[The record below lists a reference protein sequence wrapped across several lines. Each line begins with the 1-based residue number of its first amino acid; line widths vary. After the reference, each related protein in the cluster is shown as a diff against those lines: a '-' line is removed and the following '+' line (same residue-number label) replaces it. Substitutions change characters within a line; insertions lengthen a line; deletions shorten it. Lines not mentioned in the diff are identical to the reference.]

1 MLYKTISQVQGACVL
16 RKTWLYPRWSVY
28 KVATGNPFYKRKGC
42 PHHRELYMGDVLA
55 DFSAGHHLHPHSH
68 VRDCNACR
76 RIPLIF
82 LWMAKYHF
90 AATIL
95 SEMGRSIF
103 QHLAISF
110 QTMCFP
116 AAFHFQPLWPAGVQ
130 STCHT
135 SGIAA
140 AVARCPAEHV
150 LEHGLVRQ
158 VFRPPPAAVSF
169 VLLLALMIYV
179 CLCANNFERRFFSP
193 QCWYESGCIAS
204 K

>member
-1 MLYKTISQVQGACVL
+1 L

-135 SGIAA
+135 SGDCSGSSTVSRRA
-140 AVARCPAEHV
+140 CF
-150 LEHGLVRQ
+150 GT
-158 VFRPPPAAVSF
+158 RPLCDKCSDP
-169 VLLLALMIYV
+169 LLLRFRLCS
-179 CLCANNFERRFFSP
+179 CLHL
-193 QCWYESGCIAS
+193 
-204 K
+204 

>member
-1 MLYKTISQVQGACVL
+1 M
-16 RKTWLYPRWSVY
+16 Y

-135 SGIAA
+135 SGDCSGSSTVSRRA
-140 AVARCPAEHV
+140 CF
-150 LEHGLVRQ
+150 GT
-158 VFRPPPAAVSF
+158 RPLCDKCSDP
-169 VLLLALMIYV
+169 LLLRFRLCS
-179 CLCANNFERRFFSP
+179 CLHL
-193 QCWYESGCIAS
+193 
-204 K
+204 